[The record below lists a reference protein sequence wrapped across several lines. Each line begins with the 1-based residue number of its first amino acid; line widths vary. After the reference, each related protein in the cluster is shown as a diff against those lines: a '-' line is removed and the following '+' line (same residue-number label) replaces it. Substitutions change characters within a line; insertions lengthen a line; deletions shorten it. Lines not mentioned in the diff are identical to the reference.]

1 VTRRVVYV
9 SGTRA
14 DYGLMQKTLRRIA
27 ASPELD
33 LAIVATGMHL
43 SATYGATITEIERD
57 GFVILDRVAI
67 DMDGDSGASMARGIG
82 TTTLRFTDIFEAH
95 APDIVLLLG
104 DRGEMLA
111 AAIAALHLG
120 IAIAH
125 IHGGERSGTVD
136 EPVRHAIS
144 KLAHYHFVATAA
156 SRERLV
162 RMGERPDSIF
172 VTGAPGLV
180 GLRDSAAITRHGL
193 AKSYAFDPDL
203 KLAIVL
209 FHPVLGQDAQ
219 GALAMEAILAAL
231 AQRSVQ
237 VLALMPNADAGNQ
250 AIRSIL
256 TAHAGETGFAI
267 ETHLRRDVF
276 VSWMAYADVMV
287 GNSSAGII
295 EAATFGTPVVNVGTR
310 QDMRERN
317 GNVIDVPCDAN
328 VIGGAIDNA
337 LADGRKAPNNVYG
350 NGDADMTIASLLSQI
365 PVGQQ
370 LAAKSNAY

>member
-1 VTRRVVYV
+1 MTRRVIYV

-14 DYGLMQKTLRRIA
+14 DYGLMQNTLRRIA
-27 ASPELD
+27 AAPELD
-33 LAIVATGMHL
+33 LSIVATGMHL
-43 SATYGATITEIERD
+43 SATYGMTVMEIERD

-82 TTTLRFTDIFEAH
+82 IMTSHFTDIFETY

-120 IAIAH
+120 IATAH

-144 KLAHYHFVATAA
+144 KLSHYHFVATAG

-162 RMGERPDSIF
+162 RMGERSDSIF

-180 GLRDSAAITRHGL
+180 GLRASAVVSRDEL
-193 AKSYAFDPDL
+193 AKSYGFDPDR
-203 KLAIVL
+203 KLALVL
-209 FHPVLGQDAQ
+209 FHPVLGEGTQ

-231 AQRSVQ
+231 AHRHVQ

-256 TAHAGETGFAI
+256 TAHRGNPDFAI

-276 VSWMAYADVMV
+276 VSWMAYADIMV

-295 EAATFGTPVVNVGTR
+295 EAATFGTPVVNVGMR

-317 GNVIDVPCDAN
+317 GNVVDVPCDAN
-328 VIGGAIDNA
+328 AIGAAIDNA
-337 LADGRKAPNNVYG
+337 LAGGRQAEHNSYG
-350 NGDADMTIASLLSQI
+350 NGDADATIATLLTQI
-365 PVGQQ
+365 AVGAQV
-370 LAAKSNAY
+370 AAKSNAY

>member
-14 DYGLMQKTLRRIA
+14 DYGLMQKTLQRIA
-27 ASPELD
+27 ATPELD
-33 LAIVATGMHL
+33 LSLVATGMHL
-43 SATYGATITEIERD
+43 SATYGMTVTEIERD
-57 GFVILDRVAI
+57 GFVILDRVAAE
-67 DMDGDSGASMARGIG
+67 MDGDSGASMARGIG
-82 TTTLRFTDIFEAH
+82 AMTLRFADIFEAH

-111 AAIAALHLG
+111 GAIAALHLG

-144 KLAHYHFVATAA
+144 KLSHYHFVATAA

-162 RMGERPDSIF
+162 RMGERPEAIY

-180 GLRDSAAITRHGL
+180 GLRASAAVSRDEL
-193 AKSYAFDPDL
+193 AKSYGFDPDR
-203 KLAIVL
+203 KLALVL
-209 FHPVLGQDAQ
+209 FHPVLGEDAQ
-219 GALAMEAILAAL
+219 GALAMEAILATL
-231 AQRSVQ
+231 SQRNVQ

-250 AIRSIL
+250 AIRSVL
-256 TAHAGETGFAI
+256 TAQNGKAGFAI
-267 ETHLRRDVF
+267 ETHLHRDVF

-295 EAATFGTPVVNVGTR
+295 EAATFGTPVVNVGKR
-310 QDMRERN
+310 QDMRERS
-317 GNVIDVPCDAN
+317 GNVLDVPCDAN
-328 VIGGAIDNA
+328 AIGDAIDTA
-337 LADGRKAPNNVYG
+337 LKDERKAPNNVYG
-350 NGDADMTIASLLSQI
+350 NSDADMIIASFLTQI
-365 PVGQQ
+365 PIGQQ